1 MRQVREWL
9 YIGNADDAGSFVS
22 GSRHGFTH
30 ILTLAPVCLGDGC
43 NFIKVVPEYRMEE
56 FDRVAR
62 QLQEKC
68 PGFAGTQPVRKI
80 VPLVDEESQDI
91 AQVLRECLGFI
102 DRGVEEGI
110 VLVHCIGGFSRSA
123 SVVTAYLMWKE
134 GLGMDEAL
142 ESLRR
147 CKEGIRPNAGF
158 IKQLREFEQ
167 RGDEFDV
174 SQDRETEH
182 KAMEYRCKLC
192 KREMVV

>member
-1 MRQVREWL
+1 GMRQVREWL

-43 NFIKVVPEYRMEE
+43 NFIKV
-56 FDRVAR
+56 
-62 QLQEKC
+62 
-68 PGFAGTQPVRKI
+68 I